1 MVRTYRFNRNR
12 TNNDLGDIHDGAL
25 YRKHWESGFLKDY
38 RNISFLYNTDGVPIF
53 KSSKYSLWP
62 LFLAINELPY
72 SQRFRRN
79 NMLLA
84 GVWFGPDKPFMLT
97 FLKPFHTVFH
107 QLETNGVCILNPSG
121 EEITLRTILLC
132 GTCDLP
138 ARCLVCNSIQFN
150 GFYGCLRCRQP
161 GKSVRTGK
169 GGHVHVYPFNEN
181 DPCGPLRT
189 KTGIMADAKQA
200 VQQKFLVNGIKG
212 PCWFAALQHH
222 DIVLGTAIDYSTA

>member
-1 MVRTYRFNRNR
+1 MLMFGPLSFQKNSRLNLKLHRLGSDHNLVGGELALVGGELGGGELVMGRNR
-12 TNNDLGDIHDGAL
+12 
-25 YRKHWESGFLKDY
+25 Y
-38 RNISFLYNTDGVPIF
+38 
-53 KSSKYSLWP
+53 KS
-62 LFLAINELPY
+62 
-72 SQRFRRN
+72 
-79 NMLLA
+79 
-84 GVWFGPDKPFMLT
+84 
-97 FLKPFHTVFH
+97 
-107 QLETNGVCILNPSG
+107 LETNGVCILKPSG
-121 EEITLRTILLC
+121 EEITLRAILLC

-169 GGHVHVYPFNEN
+169 GGHVYVYPFNEN